1 MKLHRFIGDFDLS
14 QELIHLG
21 SSEIAHQLTHVLRV
35 KTGEEIVLCNG
46 EGKEAQAT
54 VIGMAKGVLDVKRG
68 KIFSSIPEPQHTV
81 TLYAA
86 LLKGEHFEFIAQKV
100 TEIGVTT
107 IVPIIT
113 QRTIKLNFKW
123 DRVVKIITE
132 AAEQSG
138 RGIVPTLTE
147 AFTFR
152 ESIRLAQNHQNNL
165 FFDFNSP
172 QFSEKLIQG
181 KKNIGCFIGPEGGW
195 DEKEREMAVKNNFTL
210 ASLGNFTFRAETA
223 ALVASYLLCQ

>member
-14 QELIHLG
+14 QERIHLG
-21 SSEIAHQLTHVLRV
+21 SSEVAHQLTHVLRV
-35 KTGEEIVLCNG
+35 KIGEEIIVCNG
-46 EGKEAQAT
+46 EGKEAYGT
-54 VIGMAKGVLDVKRG
+54 VVEIGKGVLDIKRG
-68 KIFSSIPEPQHTV
+68 KVFSSIPEPFHQV

-86 LLKGEHFEFIAQKV
+86 LLKGEHFELVAQKA

-147 AFTFR
+147 ICTFK
-152 ESIRLAQNHQNNL
+152 ESLKHAQKNNGNI
-165 FFDFNSP
+165 FCDFNSP
-172 QFSEKLIQG
+172 ELTQKMI
-181 KKNIGCFIGPEGGW
+181 KPHKHIGCFIGPEGGW
-195 DEKEREMAVKNNFTL
+195 DEKERKMAIENELTF

-223 ALVASYLLCQ
+223 AIVSSYLLCQ